1 LGQDLDLDIKITRLG
16 KFRLPGQNS
25 DILRSK
31 LGENRG
37 GREKRSQ
44 CYFKAWT
51 DISAQPTFGEA
62 LAFYEVGERHQLL
75 VVFHPIINQTQVL
88 KVWRENWS
96 HDIQVLPVS
105 ALHSLIGV
113 FNGRQGRIYI
123 QRRHPGL
130 IHLTQEQ
137 QDITHDDEENAT
149 EN

>member
-1 LGQDLDLDIKITRLG
+1 MA
-16 KFRLPGQNS
+16 
-25 DILRSK
+25 
-31 LGENRG
+31 
-37 GREKRSQ
+37 
-44 CYFKAWT
+44 C
-51 DISAQPTFGEA
+51 
-62 LAFYEVGERHQLL
+62 YEVGERRQLL

-88 KVWRENWS
+88 KVWRGNWS

-137 QDITHDDEENAT
+137 QDITNDNENAM
-149 EN
+149 ED